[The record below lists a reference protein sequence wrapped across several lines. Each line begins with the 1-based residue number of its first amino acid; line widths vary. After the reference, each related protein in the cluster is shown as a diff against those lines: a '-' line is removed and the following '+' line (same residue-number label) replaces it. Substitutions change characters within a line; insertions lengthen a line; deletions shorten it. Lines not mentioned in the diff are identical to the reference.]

1 MKELV
6 GSERDR
12 IQRAWKGL
20 PAVETIALEHRC
32 AEFALAQRE
41 SLLRVT
47 GRLQSATESH
57 SEYQKN

>member
-1 MKELV
+1 M
-6 GSERDR
+6 
-12 IQRAWKGL
+12 WKGL
-20 PAVETIALEHRC
+20 PPVETIALERRC